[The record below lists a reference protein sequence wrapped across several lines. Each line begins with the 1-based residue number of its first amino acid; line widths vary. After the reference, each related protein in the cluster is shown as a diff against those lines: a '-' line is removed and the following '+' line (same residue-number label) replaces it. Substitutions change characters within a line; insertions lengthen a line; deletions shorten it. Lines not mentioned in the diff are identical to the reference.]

1 MIPTVFDV
9 QYGHEGVRVGY
20 WMSDANR
27 RDFRAC
33 TCQRTRRPIGNE
45 LIISSTKRPYLPILS
60 FATFDIVHEQ
70 AALYFFTYKT
80 ASHLW
85 LMPLLNFDSRT
96 LARAPYE
103 QLSQTQTASED
114 DDDSVLDVDQ
124 DQDGGPPKKR
134 KRWWDYLPLCRE
146 HHPFDLQI
154 ISV

>member
-1 MIPTVFDV
+1 MTRIDATF
-9 QYGHEGVRVGY
+9 VRVLADGL
-20 WMSDANR
+20 DAR
-27 RDFRAC
+27 SA
-33 TCQRTRRPIGNE
+33 T
-45 LIISSTKRPYLPILS
+45 SSSFLPRQRPYLPILS
-60 FATFDIVHEQ
+60 FATFNIVHEQ

-114 DDDSVLDVDQ
+114 DDDSVLDVDE